1 MEVVAQRVFEPFY
14 MWLDIAFLVL
24 FIGLLLFKKKYTT
37 IIVGVLAGILY
48 QIVDF
53 GIFHLATGS
62 RHLLMNGVE
71 GTEGQLFWVL
81 MWMSMSYGF
90 TNFAWIWLWISR
102 DKNLFE
108 WTTLILGWWLCCPLL
123 TKTFGPHD
131 YTITIWRETG
141 AYHGWM
147 ALILF
152 VGYVLL
158 FVWNMSRK
166 KKNERV
172 NIPWL
177 LIIGILVQAGWEIGL
192 YLGGIRS
199 ANLGVTGMNVSALSP
214 MIINSLLET
223 NLGMPYIYIIFI
235 AVSRRYTESLKRR
248 KTKLGF
254 TERIVENNAEKVK
267 DYENISEFLA

>member
-1 MEVVAQRVFEPFY
+1 
-14 MWLDIAFLVL
+14 
-24 FIGLLLFKKKYTT
+24 
-37 IIVGVLAGILY
+37 
-48 QIVDF
+48 
-53 GIFHLATGS
+53 
-62 RHLLMNGVE
+62 
-71 GTEGQLFWVL
+71 
-81 MWMSMSYGF
+81 
-90 TNFAWIWLWISR
+90 
-102 DKNLFE
+102 
-108 WTTLILGWWLCCPLL
+108 
-123 TKTFGPHD
+123 
-131 YTITIWRETG
+131 
-141 AYHGWM
+141 M

-267 DYENISEFLA
+267 EIGRASCRERV

>member
-1 MEVVAQRVFEPFY
+1 MEVIAQRVFEPFY

-24 FIGLLLFKKKYTT
+24 FIGLLVYKKKYAT

-62 RHLLMNGVE
+62 RHLMMNGVE
-71 GTEGQLFWVL
+71 GTESQLFWVL

-90 TNFAWIWLWISR
+90 TNFAWIWLWISK

-108 WTTLILGWWLCCPLL
+108 WTTLILGWWVCCPLL

-131 YTITIWRETG
+131 YEIKIWRETG

-152 VGYVLL
+152 VGYVIL
-158 FVWNMSRK
+158 FVWNMSKK
-166 KKNERV
+166 KKNERI

-199 ANLGVTGMNVSALSP
+199 AALETTAMKIAP

-223 NLGMPYIYIIFI
+223 NLGMPYIFFIFI
-235 AVSRRYTESLKRR
+235 AVSRRYTESLKHRSH
-248 KTKLGF
+248 KLGF
-254 TERIVENNAEKVK
+254 TERVVENNAERVK
-267 DYENISEFLA
+267 DSENLSEYLA